1 VNPLKKL
8 ASQTAIYGLSTIFP
22 RFLNYLLTP
31 LLTYIFEKPVDFGVN
46 TEIYAYISFMNI
58 LFTYGMETAFF
69 NFASKHDDK
78 NRVYSTALISIL
90 ASTGSLSLIFLVFSG
105 SIAETT
111 GYANHLNFIIWSVFI
126 IASDAI
132 MAIPF
137 ARLRLNGNAK
147 KFALVKMVNVFLNVF
162 LNVFYFIVCKNAF
175 EAGETSVYASLYN
188 PEIGI
193 GYSFLANLFANLLS
207 LLLLAKEFSGFQYV
221 FDKELWKKMIRYAL
235 PLLVVGLAGM
245 INETFDRIL
254 LKYLLPSDIGLNE
267 IGIYGAC
274 YKISIL
280 MTIFI
285 QAFRYAA
292 EPFFFS
298 NVSNADSKKMN
309 ALVMKYFIIAC
320 SLLFLGTMMNLQWI
334 QLFVSLPYRQGIHV
348 VPILLLAN
356 LFLGIYYNLSIW
368 YKLTGQTK
376 FGAVITV
383 FGAIITLFINFVFI
397 PKFSYT
403 ASAWA
408 TFFSYGSMMVVSY
421 LFGQKFYPVKY
432 NLKNAVFFFGFAI
445 LFYFLSLS
453 YKGHLSNFAELCLN
467 NSLIVLYCFLFYKFE
482 YPNFKKS
489 N

>member
-1 VNPLKKL
+1 
-8 ASQTAIYGLSTIFP
+8 
-22 RFLNYLLTP
+22 
-31 LLTYIFEKPVDFGVN
+31 
-46 TEIYAYISFMNI
+46 
-58 LFTYGMETAFF
+58 
-69 NFASKHDDK
+69 
-78 NRVYSTALISIL
+78 
-90 ASTGSLSLIFLVFSG
+90 
-105 SIAETT
+105 
-111 GYANHLNFIIWSVFI
+111 
-126 IASDAI
+126 

-175 EAGETSVYASLYN
+175 EAGETSIYAQLYN

-235 PLLVVGLAGM
+235 PLLIVGLAGM

-298 NVSNADSKKMN
+298 NVSSADSKK
-309 ALVMKYFIIAC
+309 
-320 SLLFLGTMMNLQWI
+320 
-334 QLFVSLPYRQGIHV
+334 
-348 VPILLLAN
+348 
-356 LFLGIYYNLSIW
+356 
-368 YKLTGQTK
+368 
-376 FGAVITV
+376 
-383 FGAIITLFINFVFI
+383 
-397 PKFSYT
+397 
-403 ASAWA
+403 
-408 TFFSYGSMMVVSY
+408 
-421 LFGQKFYPVKY
+421 
-432 NLKNAVFFFGFAI
+432 
-445 LFYFLSLS
+445 
-453 YKGHLSNFAELCLN
+453 
-467 NSLIVLYCFLFYKFE
+467 
-482 YPNFKKS
+482 
-489 N
+489 